1 MLVGKKI
8 KHLRIIHDLS
18 QKELANLLGVK
29 PSTISKY
36 ENNKRNISLQMI
48 KKISEVLHCDLN
60 YFDENTDQ
68 NSYTFV
74 TKNIS
79 ETTLY
84 KFIALNEVEKTNNK

>member
-48 KKISEVLHCDLN
+48 KKISEALHCDLN

-84 KFIALNEVEKTNNK
+84 KFIALIEVEKMNNK